1 MLEND
6 YARVIANCFF
16 IIGFQRK
23 RYPSLDSHDYVI

>member
-1 MLEND
+1 MIMQERLQT
-6 YARVIANCFF
+6 ASF